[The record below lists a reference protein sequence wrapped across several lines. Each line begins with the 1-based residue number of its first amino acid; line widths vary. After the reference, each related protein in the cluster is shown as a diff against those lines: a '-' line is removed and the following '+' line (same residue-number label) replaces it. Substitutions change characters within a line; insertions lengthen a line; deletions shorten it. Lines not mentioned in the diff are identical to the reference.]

1 MCSVSEMAGL
11 LTVDEAL
18 ARILARAEPLETET
32 VPLAEAAGRVL
43 AEDAVATVDLP
54 GFASSA
60 MDGFALRSADT
71 PGALAIVGHVAA
83 GQPATGRLGPGEAM
97 SISTG
102 GVVPDDADAVIP
114 IELVET
120 DGATVHVRE
129 TVQPGANVRSR
140 GGDIEQ
146 GATVLA
152 AGALLAPSRL
162 AALAAAGVAE
172 PRCARRP
179 RVAILSTG
187 TELRPPGEPLAP
199 GQIYE
204 SNGVMLEA
212 LFAGAGALVERGE
225 AVADDEDAHRA
236 ALVRALAADVVVT
249 SGGVSVGEH
258 DLVRRTLAEL
268 GAEEDFWGVAMRP
281 GKPLAFSVRGRTLV
295 FGLPGNPVSA
305 LVGGLLFV
313 LPALRAL
320 QGLTSPEPRFRLGRL
335 ATPARRRPGRDDYQR
350 ARLEEADGEV
360 LLHLAT
366 GQESHMI
373 AHAAAADALVHIP
386 RGEVELGAGA
396 TVRYLPLAADGSA

>member
-1 MCSVSEMAGL
+1 VCSVSEVAGL
-11 LTVDEAL
+11 LSVDEAL
-18 ARILARAEPLETET
+18 ARILARVEPLETET
-32 VPLAEAAGRVL
+32 VMLAEAAGRVL

-54 GFASSA
+54 GFPSSA

-71 PGALAIVGHVAA
+71 PGALAVVGHVAA
-83 GQPATGRLGPGEAM
+83 GRPSEQALAPGQAM

-102 GVVPDDADAVIP
+102 GVVPDAADAVIQ

-120 DGATVHVRE
+120 GGPTLRVPERVEVGTNIR
-129 TVQPGANVRSR
+129 PR
-140 GGDIEQ
+140 GGDIAN
-146 GATVLA
+146 GVRVLA
-152 AGALLAPSRL
+152 AGTLISPSRL
-162 AALAAAGVAE
+162 AALAAGGVAE

-187 TELRPPGEPLAP
+187 TELRPPGARLEA

-204 SNGVMLEA
+204 SNGLMLA
-212 LFAGAGALVERGE
+212 SLFAGAGALVNRGE
-225 AVADDEDAHRA
+225 PVADDEDAHRT
-236 ALVRALAADVVVT
+236 ALERALEADVVVT

-320 QGLTSPEPRFRLGRL
+320 QGLARPEPRFRLGRL
-335 ATPARRRPGRDDYQR
+335 ATATRRRPERDDYQR
-350 ARLEEADGEV
+350 ACIEDADDEV
-360 LLHLAT
+360 LLYPSR

-373 AHAAAADALVHIP
+373 AHAAATDALVHVP
-386 RGEVELGAGA
+386 RGEGELAVGAS
-396 TVRYLPLAADGSA
+396 VRYLPLVAAGSA